1 MGIKNKKY
9 RIGDLVTRI
18 SGARPL
24 LNKAYGVSSTNESFA
39 ITPKLPSLGVV
50 IKTSPFLNN
59 KVIVHWLYD
68 IYKTKLPHRVESVK
82 LLKLVNRA

>member
-18 SGARPL
+18 SGGRPL
-24 LNKAYGVSSTNESFA
+24 LNKAYGVSSTNESVA
-39 ITPKLPSLGVV
+39 ITSNLSSLGVV
-50 IKTSPFLNN
+50 IKTTPFLNN

-68 IYKTKLPHRVESVK
+68 IYKAKVPRRTESTK